1 MCAIF
6 GSFNKRKF
14 TKLAEK
20 NGYRGSHSYSISIY
34 DPIKKDIRLVH
45 ISTDEV
51 YGDLKEKESSSEK
64 SAYKPSSPY
73 SACKASAD
81 HLIKSYVRT

>member
-1 MCAIF
+1 MGRLIREILMCAIF

-34 DPIKKDIRLVH
+34 DPIKKDIRL
-45 ISTDEV
+45 IN
-51 YGDLKEKESSSEK
+51 
-64 SAYKPSSPY
+64 
-73 SACKASAD
+73 
-81 HLIKSYVRT
+81 